1 MGARIFFGTS
11 AENREQ
17 NGKQSGEQIGIQN
30 RVQARLRNLG
40 QSRGRNSLLTAF
52 PPFFSTPLCLR
63 AAKWCHLCLLALGCL
78 VAPLTL
84 AQTLHFATEDFAPFN
99 WGSESKAE
107 GPMVEVVQAVCIAA
121 RFDCKIE
128 VLPWR
133 RALALAEEGRIDGL
147 FAMLKTPE
155 RDKKFLFT
163 HPVVRT
169 SLDFF
174 VPLTSNWV
182 YRTPEDLNDMTLV
195 VYGASGSASKLTEM
209 LAQNPK
215 ARMETE
221 INHLIAFRKL
231 GSGRYGP
238 NAAVFANR
246 DGASAVLRKE
256 GMQDFKLAGRVMT
269 IDFAIGMSRK
279 KVEPALFVRF
289 NATLAQ
295 LQQSGQVRA
304 IMQKYQLEE
313 SPPP

>member
-1 MGARIFFGTS
+1 MRTQRACDS
-11 AENREQ
+11 ALSKRRHPVQ
-17 NGKQSGEQIGIQN
+17 SWLSWCLGSSFWQQVRNG
-30 RVQARLRNLG
+30 
-40 QSRGRNSLLTAF
+40 GR
-52 PPFFSTPLCLR
+52 
-63 AAKWCHLCLLALGCL
+63 LLAGFFLACSL
-78 VAPLTL
+78 AQ

-99 WGSESKAE
+99 WGSEGKAE
-107 GPMVEVVQAVCIAA
+107 GPMVEVVRAVCVAG
-121 RFDCKIE
+121 RFDCKFE

-133 RALALAEEGRIDGL
+133 RAQALAEEGRIDGL
-147 FAMLKTPE
+147 FAMLKTLE
-155 RDKKFLFT
+155 RDKKFWFT
-163 HPVVRT
+163 RPIVRT

-174 VPLTSNWV
+174 VPLTSSWV

-195 VYGASGSASKLTEM
+195 VYGASGSASKLTDM
-209 LAQNPK
+209 LAQNPR

-231 GSGRYGP
+231 ASGRYGP
-238 NAAVFANR
+238 DAAVFANR

-279 KVEPALFVRF
+279 KVDPVLFARF
-289 NATLAQ
+289 NTTLAQ

-304 IMQKYQLEE
+304 ILQKYQLEE

>member
-1 MGARIFFGTS
+1 M
-11 AENREQ
+11 
-17 NGKQSGEQIGIQN
+17 
-30 RVQARLRNLG
+30 QARCLSPCRWWQAAGWPWLLLG
-40 QSRGRNSLLTAF
+40 LF
-52 PPFFSTPLCLR
+52 
-63 AAKWCHLCLLALGCL
+63 LACSM
-78 VAPLTL
+78 AR

-99 WGSESKAE
+99 WGADGKAE
-107 GPMVEVVQAVCIAA
+107 GPMVEVVQAVCLAA
-121 RFDCKIE
+121 RFDCQFE

-155 RDKKFLFT
+155 RDKKFWFT

-174 VPLTSNWV
+174 VPLTSNWM
-182 YRTPEDLNDMTLV
+182 YRSVEDLNGMTLV
-195 VYGASGSASKLTEM
+195 VYGASGSAAKLTDM

-221 INHLIAFRKL
+221 LNHLIAFRKL
-231 GSGRYGP
+231 ASGRYGQ

-269 IDFAIGMSRK
+269 IDFAIGLSRK
-279 KVEPALFVRF
+279 KVSASVFARF

-304 IMQKYQLEE
+304 ILQKHLLEE
-313 SPPP
+313 SPLP